1 MRVPGPGALT
11 LGNAWC
17 VNMIVRRAAGVI
29 SAGLLAVGLAA
40 CQFQDPGAPE
50 QAGPVATAVAPTMS
64 ATPRPTGSPAGTW
77 HLVFNSTFTGGA
89 LNRSGIT
96 HAPLYL
102 ILNNA
107 TTHLHQI
114 PIQVPADMRVA
125 YVRVWQHPGQ
135 VAG

>member
-1 MRVPGPGALT
+1 
-11 LGNAWC
+11 
-17 VNMIVRRAAGVI
+17 VNVFVRRAAGVV
-29 SAGLLAVGLAA
+29 SAGLVATGLAA
-40 CQFQDPGAPE
+40 CQLQDPGAPE
-50 QAGPVATAVAPTMS
+50 QAGPVATVVAPATP
-64 ATPRPTGSPAGTW
+64 ATPRPNGSPGTW

-107 TTHLHQI
+107 TTHLHQV
-114 PIQVPADMRVA
+114 PLQVPADMRVA